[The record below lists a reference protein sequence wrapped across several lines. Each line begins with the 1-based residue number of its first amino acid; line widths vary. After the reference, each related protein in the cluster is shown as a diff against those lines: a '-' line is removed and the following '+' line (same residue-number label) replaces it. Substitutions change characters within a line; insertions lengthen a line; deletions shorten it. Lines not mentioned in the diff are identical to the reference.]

1 MSIAGMAHGGMG
13 VMEPGM
19 GIMNQGM
26 MSKPYP

>member
-1 MSIAGMAHGGMG
+1 MAHGGMG

-19 GIMNQGM
+19 GMMNQGMMNQGM